1 MEVMLI
7 SCREDG
13 YQLKILT
20 HKNSSVDLLHGS
32 VLKSMILFAIPLFLS
47 SVFQQLYNT
56 MDTVI
61 IGHTLGDEALAAMGA
76 AGAVYDLLMG
86 FALGVGSGLAVV
98 TARSFGSGDRERLKK
113 SVASAIVIGA
123 CITAAITILVRFIL
137 YPFLKVLHT
146 PPEIIDQSYAYVSTI
161 TLFIAVMFAYN
172 LCAGLL
178 RAIGNSVMPLMFLI
192 LSSVLNIV
200 LDLFFITRL
209 HMGVRG
215 AAVAT
220 VIAQGVSV
228 VCCLIY
234 IAKKARML
242 IPERTHFVRD
252 KELYQEML
260 AQGLSMG
267 FMSCIVTSGTAILQS
282 GINNL
287 GYLVIAGHTAARK
300 LFQFLMMPNIAM
312 SQTVSTFISQNYGAG
327 QVERIRKAMKCAYL
341 YGLMTASIATVL
353 MFLFAPTAV
362 RLLSGSSEKV
372 VIENGA
378 MYLRVVAPCLAILG
392 VLNPTRQGLQAIG
405 QKLLPVISSVIELV
419 GKILFVVIF
428 IPKFQYIAVIFC
440 EPVIWCFMNAEL
452 LPAFWGNPLIRTGKK
467 AEKQ

>member
-1 MEVMLI
+1 MKTLI
-7 SCREDG
+7 
-13 YQLKILT
+13 
-20 HKNSSVDLLHGS
+20 HKKSSVELLHGPI
-32 VLKSMILFAIPLFLS
+32 LKSMIIFAIPLFFA

-86 FALGVGSGLAVV
+86 FTFGVGNGLAVV
-98 TARSFGSGDRERLKK
+98 TARSFGSGDREHLKR
-113 SVASAIVIGA
+113 SAASAIVIGV
-123 CITAAITILVRFIL
+123 CITAAITVLARVIL
-137 YPFLKVLHT
+137 YPFLKVLNT
-146 PPEIIDQSYAYVSTI
+146 PPEIIDRSYAYVSTI

-178 RAIGNSVMPLMFLI
+178 RAIGNSVMPLIFLI
-192 LSSVLNIV
+192 LSSILNIA

-209 HMGVRG
+209 NMGVRG
-215 AAVAT
+215 AAAAT

-234 IAKKARML
+234 IGRKARML
-242 IPERTHFVRD
+242 IPEKRHFVRD

-287 GYLVIAGHTAARK
+287 GYLMIAGHTAARK
-300 LFQFLMMPNIAM
+300 LIQFLIMPNIAM
-312 SQTVSTFISQNYGAG
+312 IQTISTFISQNYGAR
-327 QVERIRKAMKCAYL
+327 QAERIRKAMKYSYL
-341 YGLMTASIATVL
+341 YGVAMAFIASAL
-353 MFLFAPTAV
+353 MFLFAPAAV
-362 RLLSGSSEKV
+362 KLLSGSSESV

-378 MYLRVVAPCLAILG
+378 MYLRVAAPCLAILG
-392 VLNPTRQGLQAIG
+392 VLNYTRNGLQAIG
-405 QKLLPVISSVIELV
+405 QKMLPVFSSVIELF
-419 GKILFVVIF
+419 GKMLFVAVF
-428 IPKFQYIAVIFC
+428 IPRFQYMAVIFC
-440 EPVIWCFMNAEL
+440 EPVIWCFMVAEL
-452 LPAFWGNPLIRTGKK
+452 LPAFWRNPFIRSGSV
-467 AEKQ
+467 EE

>member
-1 MEVMLI
+1 M
-7 SCREDG
+7 
-13 YQLKILT
+13 KTLT
-20 HKNSSVDLLHGS
+20 YKNSSVDLLHGP
-32 VLKSMILFAIPLFLS
+32 VLKSMLIFAIPLFFS
-47 SVFQQLYNT
+47 SVFQQLPNT

-86 FALGVGSGLAVV
+86 FALGVGNGLAVV
-98 TARSFGSGDRERLKK
+98 TARSFGCGDREYLKK
-113 SVASAIVIGA
+113 SVASAIVIGV
-123 CITAAITILVRFIL
+123 CITAAITVLVRFIL
-137 YPFLKVLHT
+137 YPFLEVLNT
-146 PPEIIDQSYAYVSTI
+146 PADIIDQAYDYVSAI

-178 RAIGNSVMPLMFLI
+178 RAVGNSVMPLVFLV
-192 LSSVLNIV
+192 LSSILNIV

-215 AAVAT
+215 AAAAT

-234 IAKKARML
+234 IGKRAKML
-242 IPERTHFVRD
+242 IPERKHFVWD
-252 KELYQEML
+252 KGLYREMT

-267 FMSCIVTSGTAILQS
+267 FTSCIVTSGTAILQF

-300 LFQFLMMPNIAM
+300 LFQFLLMPNIAIN
-312 SQTVSTFISQNYGAG
+312 QTVSTFVSQNYGAG

-341 YGLMTASIATVL
+341 YGVVTTFIASVL
-353 MFLFAPTAV
+353 MFFFAPTAV
-362 RLLSGSSEKV
+362 KLLSGSSESV

-378 MYLRVVAPCLAILG
+378 LYLRVVAPCLIILG
-392 VLNPTRQGLQAIG
+392 LLNPTRQGLQAIG
-405 QKLLPVISSVIELV
+405 QKILPVLSSVIELV
-419 GKILFVVIF
+419 GKILFVAVL
-428 IPKFQYIAVIFC
+428 IPKFQYMAVIFC
-440 EPVIWCFMNAEL
+440 EPVIWCFMIAEL
-452 LPAFWGNPLIRTGKK
+452 LPAFWCNPFIRTGIISG
-467 AEKQ
+467 

>member
-1 MEVMLI
+1 MKTLI
-7 SCREDG
+7 R
-13 YQLKILT
+13 
-20 HKNSSVDLLHGS
+20 KNSSVDLLHGPI
-32 VLKSMILFAIPLFLS
+32 LKSMMIFAIPLFFS
-47 SVFQQLYNT
+47 GVFQQLYNT

-61 IGHTLGDEALAAMGA
+61 IGHTLGDESLAAMGA

-86 FALGVGSGLAVV
+86 FAFGVGNGLAVV
-98 TARSFGSGDRERLKK
+98 TARSFGSGDREHLKK

-123 CITAAITILVRFIL
+123 CITLAITVLVRFIL
-137 YPFLKVLHT
+137 YPFLRVLNT

-161 TLFIAVMFAYN
+161 TLFIVVMFAYN

-178 RAIGNSVMPLMFLI
+178 RAIGNSVMPLVFLI
-192 LSSVLNIV
+192 LSSILNIA

-209 HMGVRG
+209 HMGVCG

-234 IAKKARML
+234 IGKKARIL
-242 IPERTHFVRD
+242 IPGRMHFIWN

-267 FMSCIVTSGTAILQS
+267 LMSCIVTSGTAILQS

-300 LFQFLMMPNIAM
+300 LYQFLMMPNIAM
-312 SQTVSTFISQNYGAG
+312 NQTVSTFVSQNYGAG

-341 YGLMTASIATVL
+341 YSVVIAAIASAL

-362 RLLSGSSEKV
+362 RLLSGTSERV

-378 MYLRVVAPCLAILG
+378 LYLRVVAPCLVILG

-405 QKLLPVISSVIELV
+405 QKILPVLSSVIELF
-419 GKILFVVIF
+419 GKILFVAVL
-428 IPKFQYIAVIFC
+428 IPRFRYMAVIFC
-440 EPVIWCFMNAEL
+440 EPVIWCFMVAEL
-452 LPAFWGNPLIRTGKK
+452 LPAFWRNPFIRRG
-467 AEKQ
+467 

>member
-1 MEVMLI
+1 M
-7 SCREDG
+7 
-13 YQLKILT
+13 KTLT
-20 HKNSSVDLLHGS
+20 YKNSSVDLLHGP
-32 VLKSMILFAIPLFLS
+32 VLKSMLIFAIPLFFS

-86 FALGVGSGLAVV
+86 FALGVGNGLAVV
-98 TARSFGSGDRERLKK
+98 TARSFGCGDREYLKK
-113 SVASAIVIGA
+113 SVASAIVIGV
-123 CITAAITILVRFIL
+123 CITAAITVLVRFIL
-137 YPFLKVLHT
+137 YPFLEVLNT
-146 PPEIIDQSYAYVSTI
+146 PADIIDQAYDYVSAI

-178 RAIGNSVMPLMFLI
+178 RAVGNSVMPLVFLV
-192 LSSVLNIV
+192 LSSILNIV

-215 AAVAT
+215 AAAAT

-234 IAKKARML
+234 IGKRAKML
-242 IPERTHFVRD
+242 IPERKHFVWD
-252 KELYQEML
+252 KGLYREMT

-267 FMSCIVTSGTAILQS
+267 FTSCIVTSGTAILQF

-300 LFQFLMMPNIAM
+300 LFQFLLMPNIAIN
-312 SQTVSTFISQNYGAG
+312 QTVSTFVSQNYGAG

-341 YGLMTASIATVL
+341 YGVVTTFIASVL
-353 MFLFAPTAV
+353 MFFFAPTAV
-362 RLLSGSSEKV
+362 KLLSGSSESV

-378 MYLRVVAPCLAILG
+378 LYLRVVAPCLIILG
-392 VLNPTRQGLQAIG
+392 LLNPTRQGLQAIG
-405 QKLLPVISSVIELV
+405 QKILPVLSSVIELV
-419 GKILFVVIF
+419 GKILFVAVL
-428 IPKFQYIAVIFC
+428 IPKFQYMAVIFC
-440 EPVIWCFMNAEL
+440 EPVIWCFMIAEF
-452 LPAFWGNPLIRTGKK
+452 LPAFWCNPFIRTGIISG
-467 AEKQ
+467 

>member
-1 MEVMLI
+1 M
-7 SCREDG
+7 
-13 YQLKILT
+13 KTLT
-20 HKNSSVDLLHGS
+20 YKNSSVDLLHGP
-32 VLKSMILFAIPLFLS
+32 VLKSMLIFAIPLFFS

-86 FALGVGSGLAVV
+86 FALGVGNGLAVV
-98 TARSFGSGDRERLKK
+98 TARSFGCGDREYLKK
-113 SVASAIVIGA
+113 SVASAIVIGV
-123 CITAAITILVRFIL
+123 CITAAITVLVRFIL
-137 YPFLKVLHT
+137 YPFLEVLNT
-146 PPEIIDQSYAYVSTI
+146 PADIIDQAYDYVSAI

-178 RAIGNSVMPLMFLI
+178 RAVGNSVMPLVFLV
-192 LSSVLNIV
+192 LSSILNIV

-234 IAKKARML
+234 IGKRAKML
-242 IPERTHFVRD
+242 IPERKHFVWD
-252 KELYQEML
+252 KGLYREMT

-267 FMSCIVTSGTAILQS
+267 FTSCIVTSGTAILQF

-300 LFQFLMMPNIAM
+300 LFQFLLMPNIAIN
-312 SQTVSTFISQNYGAG
+312 QTVSTFVSQNYGAG

-341 YGLMTASIATVL
+341 YGVVTTFIASVL
-353 MFLFAPTAV
+353 MFFFAPTAV
-362 RLLSGSSEKV
+362 KLLSGSSESV

-378 MYLRVVAPCLAILG
+378 LYLRVVAPCLIIVGL
-392 VLNPTRQGLQAIG
+392 LNPTRQGLQAIG
-405 QKLLPVISSVIELV
+405 QKILPVLSSVIELV
-419 GKILFVVIF
+419 GKILFVAVL
-428 IPKFQYIAVIFC
+428 IPKFQYMAVIFC
-440 EPVIWCFMNAEL
+440 EPVIWCFMIAEL
-452 LPAFWGNPLIRTGKK
+452 LPAFWCNPFIRTGIISG
-467 AEKQ
+467 

>member
-1 MEVMLI
+1 M
-7 SCREDG
+7 
-13 YQLKILT
+13 KTLT
-20 HKNSSVDLLHGS
+20 YKNSSVDLLNGP
-32 VLKSMILFAIPLFLS
+32 VLKSMLIFAIPLFFS

-86 FALGVGSGLAVV
+86 FALGVGNGLAVV
-98 TARSFGSGDRERLKK
+98 TARSFGCGDREYLKK
-113 SVASAIVIGA
+113 SVASAIVIGV
-123 CITAAITILVRFIL
+123 CITAAITVLVRFIL
-137 YPFLKVLHT
+137 YPFLEVLNT
-146 PPEIIDQSYAYVSTI
+146 PADIIDQAYDYVSAI

-178 RAIGNSVMPLMFLI
+178 RAVGNSVMPLVFLV
-192 LSSVLNIV
+192 LSSILNIV

-234 IAKKARML
+234 IGKRAKML
-242 IPERTHFVRD
+242 IPERKHFVWD
-252 KELYQEML
+252 KGLYREMT

-267 FMSCIVTSGTAILQS
+267 FTSCIVTSGTAILQF

-300 LFQFLMMPNIAM
+300 LFQFLLMPNIAIN
-312 SQTVSTFISQNYGAG
+312 QTVSTFVSQNYGAG

-341 YGLMTASIATVL
+341 YGVVTTFIASVL
-353 MFLFAPTAV
+353 MFFFAPTAV
-362 RLLSGSSEKV
+362 KLLSGSSESV

-378 MYLRVVAPCLAILG
+378 LYLRVVAPCLIILG
-392 VLNPTRQGLQAIG
+392 LLNPTRQGLQAIG
-405 QKLLPVISSVIELV
+405 QKILPVLSSVIELV
-419 GKILFVVIF
+419 GKILFVAVL
-428 IPKFQYIAVIFC
+428 IPKFQYMAVIFC
-440 EPVIWCFMNAEL
+440 EPVIWCFMIAEL
-452 LPAFWGNPLIRTGKK
+452 LPAFWCNPFIRTGIISG
-467 AEKQ
+467 